1 MQNRQLSR
9 RSFLTLAGATGG
21 AALLAACAPAEVEVD
36 QSAAADD
43 SGEAM
48 PDVDRVPVRVW
59 IGGSYTP
66 TEWTSRSAENPIVV
80 NAPRILAERYH
91 EENPGTEIVY
101 EEGPGGEDYFAWL
114 TAGATAGTAPNLVR
128 STHNFAVQNGWAVAI
143 DDYLA
148 QPNRYAPD
156 YDKWIDI
163 FYPTFMNSLI
173 QPDGKIYCAPID
185 NIWPNIEVGLAYN
198 KETFDSM
205 GLEPPS
211 TWSAQMEVSRAL
223 KEAGDGLAPWQV
235 EQATGNLWPLA
246 LQILPSMMQPICP
259 DMDLNGDKFVGVDEA
274 LPAYRAGIIGP
285 NTPIYKRAFEEMYEL
300 ATYWIDAFNTVDI
313 DLLWREGKVGLRY
326 SGSWEFSRMANDPN
340 VTFERGFLPPPLPN
354 SSEIPATDTTP
365 GATDPPRTTAGDGTV
380 PGDLLTAIQGSEF
393 VTMAS
398 STEKDG
404 NLEQTID
411 FWMFLT
417 EPQNNAFLVNENQA
431 RISSAVDAPLGS
443 IWQEIA
449 TFKLPLY
456 EYAIAWW
463 GQGWYWDNDNFM
475 RWRPVFIEWITG
487 QIDEATFYERQEE
500 EFAAGAQR
508 YEEILQEQTDDS

>member
-211 TWSAQMEVSRAL
+211 TWGAQMEVSRAL

-259 DMDLNGDKFVGVDEA
+259 EMDLNGDKFVGVDEA

-340 VTFERGFLPPPLPN
+340 VTFERGFLP
-354 SSEIPATDTTP
+354 SA
-365 GATDPPRTTAGDGTV
+365 
-380 PGDLLTAIQGSEF
+380 
-393 VTMAS
+393 
-398 STEKDG
+398 
-404 NLEQTID
+404 
-411 FWMFLT
+411 
-417 EPQNNAFLVNENQA
+417 PQQ
-431 RISSAVDAPLGS
+431 
-443 IWQEIA
+443 Q
-449 TFKLPLY
+449 
-456 EYAIAWW
+456 
-463 GQGWYWDNDNFM
+463 
-475 RWRPVFIEWITG
+475 
-487 QIDEATFYERQEE
+487 
-500 EFAAGAQR
+500 
-508 YEEILQEQTDDS
+508 